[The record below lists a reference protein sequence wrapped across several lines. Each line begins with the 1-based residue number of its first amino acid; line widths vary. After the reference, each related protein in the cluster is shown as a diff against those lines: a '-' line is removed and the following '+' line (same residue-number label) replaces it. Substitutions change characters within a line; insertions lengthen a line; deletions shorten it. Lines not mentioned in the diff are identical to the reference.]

1 MKVKSII
8 MVELTQGQRKLLS
21 KQYTRN
27 IARILGSQLSLQ
39 EINELIENLVM
50 SDILLIKMKQFE
62 YTKQILWKNDIL
74 IIL

>member
-8 MVELTQGQRKLLS
+8 MVEPTQGQGALLS

-27 IARILGSQLSLQ
+27 IARILASQFSLQ
-39 EINELIENLVM
+39 EINELIENLMM

-62 YTKQILWKNDIL
+62 YTKQIL
-74 IIL
+74 

>member
-62 YTKQILWKNDIL
+62 YTKQIL
-74 IIL
+74 